1 MKGYIQSSKLG
12 MLKGY
17 HCVKNGTEKGV
28 RGLDLAAVQRK
39 KETGAKPDLNSSP
52 ITVASLAV
60 LCFVPI

>member
-1 MKGYIQSSKLG
+1 MSKMVQKRGY
-12 MLKGY
+12 
-17 HCVKNGTEKGV
+17 
-28 RGLDLAAVQRK
+28 GLDLAATQRK